1 MHRFDL
7 NQILESNT
15 ITASAPCRID
25 MGGTLDIG
33 TFHYPLRRF
42 RPATVNLAIRLR
54 TRINLASHTPGRV
67 KVSSRGFDS
76 VDADIDEVPF
86 DHPLGLIFAIVSY
99 FGVQGIHVRIDS
111 ASPPKSGLGGSSVAA
126 VALVAALARL
136 EEMTGKKSLTRSQIA
151 LLAHAIEAGV
161 AMVPCGYQDQLA
173 AAYGGINEWEW
184 CTTSGLPFHRRVVV
198 KKRSH
203 RRFQQHLLLA
213 YSGVPH
219 VSSDINGKWI
229 RQFLSG
235 KYRNEWQKI
244 VRHTRRFAQTLAEND
259 ISTAV
264 DAMNAEVDIR
274 RQLTPDVLDE
284 MGIRLVAAAKDSACG
299 ARFTGAGGGGCLWA
313 LGDVEQINHLKHHW
327 RELLSIRPDACLLD
341 HRIDH
346 KGVQVKFRDQESG
359 KAD

>member
-1 MHRFDL
+1 MHPFDL
-7 NQILESNT
+7 NHILGANT

-42 RPATVNLAIRLR
+42 RPTTVNLAIRLR
-54 TRINLASHTPGRV
+54 TTITLASHTPGRI

-76 VDADIDEVPF
+76 VDIDTDHVPF
-86 DHPLGLIFAIVSY
+86 DHPLGLIFAVISY
-99 FGVQGIHVRIDS
+99 FGFHGIHVRIDS
-111 ASPPKSGLGGSSVAA
+111 TSPPKSGLGGSSVAA
-126 VALVAALARL
+126 VALVAALAHL
-136 EEMTGKKSLTRSQIA
+136 EEIQGKKPLARSQIC

-173 AAYGGINEWEW
+173 AAYGGINAWEW
-184 CTTSGLPFHRRVVV
+184 RTIGRLPFYRRVVV

-203 RRFQQHLLLA
+203 HWFQAHLLLA

-235 KYRNEWQKI
+235 KYRDEWKMI
-244 VRHTRRFAQTLAEND
+244 IRHTRRFARALADKD
-259 ISTAV
+259 ISSAV
-264 DAMNAEVDIR
+264 DAMNAEVDLR
-274 RQLTPDVLDE
+274 CQLTPKVLDE
-284 MGIRLVAAAKDSACG
+284 MGTRLVSAAKDTGCG

-313 LGDVEQINHLKHHW
+313 IGDVEQINILKDRW
-327 RELLSIRPDACLLD
+327 KELLSTRPEAGLLD
-341 HRIDH
+341 HCIDH
-346 KGVQVKFRDQESG
+346 KGVQVKFRDQKCGQAE
-359 KAD
+359 